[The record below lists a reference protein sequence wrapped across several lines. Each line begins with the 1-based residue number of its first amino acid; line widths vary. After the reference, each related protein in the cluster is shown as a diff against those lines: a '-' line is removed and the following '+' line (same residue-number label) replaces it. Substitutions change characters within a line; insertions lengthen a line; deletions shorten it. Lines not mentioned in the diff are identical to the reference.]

1 MKFVFIFLTSMQAAF
16 SSYSQP
22 NFVNI
27 PIFLFGSWFK
37 FLNYIFFSISPQM
50 FVDVTNMKNL
60 MSQMAIFPKQF
71 YGLHS

>member
-37 FLNYIFFSISPQM
+37 FLNYIFFFHFPSNVCRCNKYEKSH
-50 FVDVTNMKNL
+50 VTNGHISK
-60 MSQMAIFPKQF
+60 AILWAP
-71 YGLHS
+71 